1 MEEKQLIKEKTID
14 NLKNEKMKNKQEFI
28 NEAEKIKL
36 QNKESIHQLKIV
48 VKEKNMLKMKTCKE
62 DEWIKQ
68 RQSYNDEVQ
77 RLEEELSISKNKIS
91 EYSKE
96 IWLLKQYRNQ
106 SE

>member
-14 NLKNEKMKNKQEFI
+14 DLKNEKMKNKQEFI

-62 DEWIKQ
+62 DEWISKDNHTMTK
-68 RQSYNDEVQ
+68 SND
-77 RLEEELSISKNKIS
+77 
-91 EYSKE
+91 
-96 IWLLKQYRNQ
+96 
-106 SE
+106 

>member
-28 NEAEKIKL
+28 NKAKKIKL

-62 DEWIKQ
+62 DEWIK
-68 RQSYNDEVQ
+68 
-77 RLEEELSISKNKIS
+77 
-91 EYSKE
+91 
-96 IWLLKQYRNQ
+96 
-106 SE
+106 